1 MTERRRD
8 QTVSD
13 IKLLLTALAI
23 AGTLAGWAALSQQDL
38 AASADQS
45 AGADA
50 GALSAPW
57 APAPRQPVVRSVTLP
72 SASVPPPIAIT
83 RSSR

>member
-1 MTERRRD
+1 MTERRQDR
-8 QTVSD
+8 TVSD

-23 AGTLAGWAALSQQDL
+23 AGTITGWAALSQQDL
-38 AASADQS
+38 AASADQP
-45 AGADA
+45 AGTAE
-50 GALSAPW
+50 GTLSALGD
-57 APAPRQPVVRSVTLP
+57 PAPHQPVVRSVTLP